1 MVETSARLLKLLA
14 LLQTH
19 GDRSGAELAERLGV
33 ARRTLRRDVERLREL
48 GYPVQATRGSA
59 GYRLGAG
66 ASLPPLLLDDEEA
79 VAVVV
84 GLRGAADGTVAGIEE
99 ASSRALTKLEQVL
112 PSRLRHRVGT
122 LQSTTVRAGSVPGPK
137 VSAETLMAVAEAC
150 RRRERLR
157 FDYEGPGNE
166 HGGHSADGPG
176 NEHDGRPPHDPGD
189 KHDAR
194 PPHDPGDGRG
204 GRSVGSVRCVEP
216 HSLVSFDRR
225 WYLVAW
231 DTDRADWRTFRVD
244 RITPRV
250 PTGPRFV
257 PREVPDGDAA
267 TYLAHRLSSRAWPF
281 RATVTLHEP
290 AEAVA
295 DRVWPGM
302 GVVEPV
308 DDHSCLLH
316 LGSDTP
322 RDLAWM
328 ITSVDA
334 DFTLTQGP
342 PELAE
347 ALRRLAARCAG
358 AVRGA

>member
-19 GDRSGAELAERLGV
+19 GDRSGADLAERLGV
-33 ARRTLRRDVERLREL
+33 SRRTLRRDVERLREL

-84 GLRGAADGTVAGIEE
+84 GLRTAADGSVAGLEE
-99 ASSRALTKLEQVL
+99 ASLRALTKLEQVL

-122 LQSTTVRAGSVPGPK
+122 LHSATVRAGTAPGPK
-137 VSAETLMAVAEAC
+137 VSADTLMAVAEAC

-157 FDYEGPGNE
+157 FDYADPRQGTRVR
-166 HGGHSADGPG
+166 SA
-176 NEHDGRPPHDPGD
+176 
-189 KHDAR
+189 
-194 PPHDPGDGRG
+194 
-204 GRSVGSVRCVEP
+204 EP
-216 HSLVSFDRR
+216 HALVSFDRR

-244 RITPRV
+244 RIAPRT

-257 PREVPDGDAA
+257 PRELPDGDVA
-267 TYLAHRLSSRAWPF
+267 TYLAHRLSSRTWPF
-281 RATVTLHEP
+281 QATVTLHEP

-302 GVVEPV
+302 GVIEPV

-316 LGSDTP
+316 LGSDNP

-334 DFTLTQGP
+334 DFTLTQAP

-347 ALRRLAARCAG
+347 ALRRQAARCLG
-358 AVRGA
+358 ALGGD

>member
-1 MVETSARLLKLLA
+1 
-14 LLQTH
+14 
-19 GDRSGAELAERLGV
+19 
-33 ARRTLRRDVERLREL
+33 
-48 GYPVQATRGSA
+48 
-59 GYRLGAG
+59 
-66 ASLPPLLLDDEEA
+66 
-79 VAVVV
+79 
-84 GLRGAADGTVAGIEE
+84 
-99 ASSRALTKLEQVL
+99 
-112 PSRLRHRVGT
+112 
-122 LQSTTVRAGSVPGPK
+122 
-137 VSAETLMAVAEAC
+137 MAVAEAC

-157 FDYEGPGNE
+157 FDY
-166 HGGHSADGPG
+166 DG
-176 NEHDGRPPHDPGD
+176 
-189 KHDAR
+189 
-194 PPHDPGDGRG
+194 PGDGRG
-204 GRSVGSVRCVEP
+204 GRSADGPGDGRGGLPGAPRSGAPGDGCGGLPGAPPSGARRSVGSVRCVEP
-216 HSLVSFDRR
+216 HALVSFDRR

-244 RITPRV
+244 RIIPRV

-267 TYLAHRLSSRAWPF
+267 TYLAHRLSSRTWPF

-308 DDHSCLLH
+308 DDRSCLLH

-358 AVRGA
+358 AVRGV